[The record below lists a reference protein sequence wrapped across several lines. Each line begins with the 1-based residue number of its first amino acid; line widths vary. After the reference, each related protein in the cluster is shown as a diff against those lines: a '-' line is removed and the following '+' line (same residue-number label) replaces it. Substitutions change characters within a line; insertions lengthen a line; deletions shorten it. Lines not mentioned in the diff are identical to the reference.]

1 VAKGYPRVARRL
13 EWILRPVEAR
23 VTRRAGRSSWGWAI
37 TVTTLL
43 ANLML
48 LPFHIL
54 GARNASL
61 IRNLKPQIDAINA
74 RYNRK
79 GLDRNPAHSREI
91 SELEKSKRPVRS
103 PAASPRSRPSPSSPP
118 FIRC

>member
-1 VAKGYPRVARRL
+1 MAKGYPRVARRL
-13 EWILRPVEAR
+13 EWIPRPVEGR
-23 VTRRAGRSSWGWAI
+23 VRRRAGRSSWGWAI

-48 LPFHIL
+48 PFHIL
-54 GARNASL
+54 GARNDSL
-61 IRNLKPQIDAINA
+61 IRNLNRKIDAINA

-79 GLDRNPAHSREI
+79 GLDRNPADFRARKEQ
-91 SELEKSKRPVRS
+91 KTS
-103 PAASPRSRPSPSSPP
+103 PLAGCIPALAPASPP